1 MSVKLLG
8 MINLSVNID
17 MAIVCVHKVLFHY
30 FHLAWRGDF
39 LKNCIPVDIVRAL
52 ILLKDGAA
60 MTCVAHGHPRA
71 RLARSIGSRGFKPS
85 RVQNYFYTW
94 ESLWSWTMKLL
105 FFNSTLFFFHLPL
118 FFFLFQLSFPPQF
131 YQENFFFYSCSSCFW
146 QLIRSHILI
155 LILITSNTRR
165 WGFFFLLSIF
175 FS

>member
-30 FHLAWRGDF
+30 FHLAWLGDF
-39 LKNCIPVDIVRAL
+39 LKNCIPVDMVRAL

-105 FFNSTLFFFHLPL
+105 FFNSTLFFFHLP
-118 FFFLFQLSFPPQF
+118 Q
-131 YQENFFFYSCSSCFW
+131 FFFYFNCLSPLNF
-146 QLIRSHILI
+146 IRK
-155 LILITSNTRR
+155 T
-165 WGFFFLLSIF
+165 FFFF
-175 FS
+175 FIAVRVVFGSWLDRTF

>member
-30 FHLAWRGDF
+30 FHLAWLGDF
-39 LKNCIPVDIVRAL
+39 LKNCIPVDMVRAL

-71 RLARSIGSRGFKPS
+71 RLARSIGSRGFRITS
-85 RVQNYFYTW
+85 ILGNHYGVEQ
-94 ESLWSWTMKLL
+94 WSC
-105 FFNSTLFFFHLPL
+105 FFSIQLFFFSIFLY
-118 FFFLFQLSFPPQF
+118 FFLFQLSFPPQF
-131 YQENFFFYSCSSCFW
+131 YQENFFFFYSCSSCFW

-155 LILITSNTRR
+155 LILITSNTRS
-165 WGFFFLLSIF
+165 WVF
-175 FS
+175 FSSVNFFS

>member
-17 MAIVCVHKVLFHY
+17 MAIVCVHKLLFHY

-39 LKNCIPVDIVRAL
+39 LKNCIPVDMVRAL

-85 RVQNYFYTW
+85 RVQNCFYTW

-105 FFNSTLFFFHLPL
+105 FFNSTLFFHLPL
-118 FFFLFQLSFPPQF
+118 FFFYFNCLSPLNFIRKT
-131 YQENFFFYSCSSCFW
+131 FFFFIAVRVVFGSWLDRTF
-146 QLIRSHILI
+146 
-155 LILITSNTRR
+155 
-165 WGFFFLLSIF
+165 
-175 FS
+175 

>member
-30 FHLAWRGDF
+30 FHLAWLGDF
-39 LKNCIPVDIVRAL
+39 LKNCIPVDMVRAL

-118 FFFLFQLSFPPQF
+118 FFFISIVFPP
-131 YQENFFFYSCSSCFW
+131 S
-146 QLIRSHILI
+146 ILSGK
-155 LILITSNTRR
+155 L
-165 WGFFFLLSIF
+165 FFFLIAVRVVFGSWLDRTF
-175 FS
+175 

>member
-30 FHLAWRGDF
+30 FHLAWLGDF
-39 LKNCIPVDIVRAL
+39 LKNCIPVDMVRAL

-85 RVQNYFYTW
+85 RVQNCFYTW

-118 FFFLFQLSFPPQF
+118 FFFISIVFPP
-131 YQENFFFYSCSSCFW
+131 S
-146 QLIRSHILI
+146 ILSGK
-155 LILITSNTRR
+155 L
-165 WGFFFLLSIF
+165 FFFLIAVRVVFGSWLDRTF
-175 FS
+175 